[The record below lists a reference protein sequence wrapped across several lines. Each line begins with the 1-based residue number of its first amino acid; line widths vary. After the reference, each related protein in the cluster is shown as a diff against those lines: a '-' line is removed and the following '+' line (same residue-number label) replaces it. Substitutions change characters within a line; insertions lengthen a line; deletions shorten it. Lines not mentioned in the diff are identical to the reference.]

1 MMVTVKYMYMKTNNS
16 TSLADKLFP
25 DNKVEDI
32 DILNIPPADRR
43 LRTETYD
50 FTVSTLVDYL
60 KQGHISVPNFQR
72 GYVWNKTQA
81 SRLIESLIINC
92 PIPVIYLSQNADE
105 TLSVIDGN
113 QRINSIKLFLNDEYD
128 LKGLSA
134 YPELEG
140 LIYSELDPRLQRHI
154 LNRTLRCICILKD
167 THPQIKFD
175 VFERLNTGSIK
186 LSAHEL
192 RHGLYMGEMMRTIEE
207 ISSNSVF
214 KALTMTQNDK
224 RMKADELALR
234 FFAFSAG
241 WRNYV
246 KPMADFLNKYCE
258 QHRNPSD
265 EELQV
270 LRKKFLDTINKVQ
283 QVLGN
288 KAFRTFDAAKKSP
301 KFNAALYDAQM
312 ITFSELELSDDDI
325 QHLRI
330 NNIVERNYDFIT
342 SAPFAVYISRAT
354 TDNNYVTGRINGYKQ
369 FIQSILDQ

>member
-1 MMVTVKYMYMKTNNS
+1 MKNNSS

-25 DNKVEDI
+25 DTKVEEY
-32 DILNIPPADRR
+32 DILNIPPAERR

-60 KQGHISVPNFQR
+60 KQGHVSIPTFQR

-81 SRLIESLIINC
+81 SRLIESLVINC

-113 QRINSIKLFLNDEYD
+113 QRVNSIKLFLDNEYD

-140 LIYSELDPRLQRHI
+140 LYYSDLDPRLQRHI

-192 RHGLYMGEMMRTIEE
+192 RHGLYMGALMKTVEE
-207 ISSNSVF
+207 LSSNSIF
-214 KALTMTQNDK
+214 KSLTMTMNDK

-234 FFAFSAG
+234 FLAFSEG
-241 WRNYV
+241 WKKYK
-246 KPMADFLNKYCE
+246 KPMADFLNNYCS

-265 EELQV
+265 VEL
-270 LRKKFLDTINKVQ
+270 LELKTKFLDTINKVQ

-301 KFNAALYDAQM
+301 KFNAALFDAQV
-312 ITFSELELSDDDI
+312 IAFSELVLTDDDVQCLI
-325 QHLRI
+325 ANDFSTL
-330 NNIVERNYDFIT
+330 NYDFIL
-342 SAPFAVYISRAT
+342 SENFVKYISQAT
-354 TDNNYVTGRINGYKQ
+354 TDEKSVTGRIKSYKE
-369 FIQSILDQ
+369 FLKSVLDK

>member
-1 MMVTVKYMYMKTNNS
+1 MKTNNS

-25 DNKVEDI
+25 DNKVEEI
-32 DILNIPPADRR
+32 DILNIPPAERR

-50 FTVSTLVDYL
+50 FTVSTLIDYL
-60 KQGHISVPNFQR
+60 KQGHVSIPTFQR

-81 SRLIESLIINC
+81 SRLIESLVINC

-113 QRINSIKLFLNDEYD
+113 QRVNSIKLFLDNEYD

-140 LIYSELDPRLQRHI
+140 LYYSDLDPRLQRHI

-192 RHGLYMGEMMRTIEE
+192 RHGLYMGTLMETVEE
-207 ISSNSVF
+207 LSSNSIF
-214 KALTMTQNDK
+214 KSLTMTLNDK

-234 FFAFSAG
+234 YLAFSEG
-241 WRNYV
+241 WKTYK
-246 KPMADFLNKYCE
+246 KPMADFLNNYCS

-265 EELQV
+265 VEL
-270 LRKKFLDTINKVQ
+270 LKLKSKFLDTINKVQ

-288 KAFRTFDAAKKSP
+288 KAFRTFDSAKKSP
-301 KFNAALYDAQM
+301 KFNAALFDAQVVA
-312 ITFSELELSDDDI
+312 FSELVLTDDDVQCLI
-325 QHLRI
+325 S
-330 NNIVERNYDFIT
+330 NDFATLNFGFII
-342 SAPFAVYISRAT
+342 SENFVKYISQAT
-354 TDNNYVTGRINGYKQ
+354 TDEKSVIGRIKAYKE
-369 FIQSILDQ
+369 FLKSVLDK

>member
-1 MMVTVKYMYMKTNNS
+1 MGNNKS
-16 TSLADKLFP
+16 ISLADMLFP
-25 DNKVEDI
+25 DSKVEEI
-32 DILNIPPADRR
+32 DILNIPPAERR

-60 KQGHISVPNFQR
+60 NQGHISIPNFQR

-113 QRINSIKLFLNDEYD
+113 QRVNSIKLFLDNEYG

-140 LIYSELDPRLQRHI
+140 LYYSDLDPRLQRHI

-192 RHGLYMGEMMRTIEE
+192 RHGLYMGELMKAVEE
-207 ISSNSVF
+207 LSSYSIF
-214 KALTMTQNDK
+214 KSLTMTLNDK

-234 FFAFSAG
+234 YLAFSDG
-241 WRNYV
+241 WKTYK
-246 KPMADFLNKYCE
+246 KPMAEFLNNYCS
-258 QHRNPSD
+258 QHRNPTD
-265 EELQV
+265 VEL
-270 LRKKFLDTINKVQ
+270 LELKTKFLDTIDKVH
-283 QVLGN
+283 QVLGV

-301 KFNAALYDAQM
+301 KFNAALFDAQV
-312 ITFSELELSDDDI
+312 IAFSELVLTDKDVQRLVANDFAT
-325 QHLRI
+325 L
-330 NNIVERNYDFIT
+330 NYDFIQ
-342 SAPFAVYISRAT
+342 SEQFVKFISQAT
-354 TDNNYVTGRINGYKQ
+354 TDEKSVTGRIKAYKE
-369 FIQSILDQ
+369 FLKSVLDK